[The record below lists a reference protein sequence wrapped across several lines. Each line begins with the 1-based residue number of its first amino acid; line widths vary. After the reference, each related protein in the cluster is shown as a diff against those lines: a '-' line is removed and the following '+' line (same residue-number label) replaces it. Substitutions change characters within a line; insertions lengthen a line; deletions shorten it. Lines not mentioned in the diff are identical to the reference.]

1 MKKKI
6 ISLAICASVSLGAS
20 QVASGE
26 STSFDASVPF
36 VSNQTLPFLGNA
48 AVPLI
53 SNNTLAL
60 VSNGQQ
66 AGGRSDLPLISNGQT
81 ALLLNGYW
89 KKEGKDPLITNEL
102 PIMSNAGSSMIE
114 NVDSGL
120 PMLSNAG
127 GYSVLDGVAAKE
139 GAPLAGAH
147 AKRRIEQLATG
158 AAAAALVEL
167 KCNPSGFEQSARD
180 IQRLFEAKAMVVG
193 RGDPKAKSF
202 AKAAGKSRFLALEK
216 SSRGQEC
223 ESLSGLR
230 ALAAIDG
237 FERE

>member
-1 MKKKI
+1 MKKNI
-6 ISLAICASVSLGAS
+6 AFICAAASISIGLSQSAIAQSAAVGSLPFISNQALPFVESFGSPLISNNGLPLVTNRQTAS
-20 QVASGE
+20 LDASG
-26 STSFDASVPF
+26 
-36 VSNQTLPFLGNA
+36 
-48 AVPLI
+48 VPLI
-53 SNNTLAL
+53 SNGLAPL
-60 VSNGQQ
+60 LSN
-66 AGGRSDLPLISNGQT
+66 ARN
-81 ALLLNGYW
+81 
-89 KKEGKDPLITNEL
+89 PLITNEL

-127 GYSVLDGVAAKE
+127 GYSALSGLTANE
-139 GAPLAGAH
+139 GAPQAGAH

-202 AKAAGKSRFLALEK
+202 AKAAGKSRFLALAK